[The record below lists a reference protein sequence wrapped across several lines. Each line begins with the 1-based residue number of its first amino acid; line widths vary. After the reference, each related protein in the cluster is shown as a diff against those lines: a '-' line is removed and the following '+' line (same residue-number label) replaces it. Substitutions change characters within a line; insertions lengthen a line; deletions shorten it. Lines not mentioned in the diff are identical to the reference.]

1 MNNCRRLTRADR
13 ARIARA
19 INGVS
24 ANEIPDNIIGFGR
37 APFPL
42 RFGKDPRDVA
52 PQFPRLNV
60 VAPLV
65 GSPAWMEQY
74 ETRLERFVRKVEPI
88 LLVMAL
94 VIALILLAQVIGLA
108 QMLGV

>member
-1 MNNCRRLTRADR
+1 MNNRHLTRADR

-24 ANEIPDNIIGFGR
+24 ANDIPDDIVGFGR

-52 PQFPRLNV
+52 PQFPRLRV
-60 VAPLV
+60 DAWV
-65 GSPAWMEQY
+65 GSPAWREQH
-74 ETRLERFVRKVEPI
+74 ETCFARVCRRAEPV
-88 LLVMAL
+88 LLTVAL
-94 VIALILLAQVIGLA
+94 VLAVILLAQVLDIA
-108 QMLGV
+108 QLMGI